1 MVVKVIYIYM
11 SLIGSQS
18 AHKSTGELLKETS
31 VRESI
36 LGRSNLFLL
45 GVGTGICIIITS
57 SGDIGL
63 M

>member
-1 MVVKVIYIYM
+1 M
-11 SLIGSQS
+11 SLIDSQS

-31 VRESI
+31 VRASV
-36 LGRSNLFLL
+36 LGRSNQFLL
-45 GVGTGICIIITS
+45 GVGTGICSFITS